1 MLPIQMRCLK
11 RTLFLLFLMPLLFTE
26 EKKKRNNRTG
36 TMCTAIFACKGQAK
50 TLENPVA
57 HEPFGLNKQ
66 SIDQSIDHTHEMGI
80 MHCCMTIFMEASEV

>member
-1 MLPIQMRCLK
+1 MFKKDLV
-11 RTLFLLFLMPLLFTE
+11 FALLDVIAIYRGK
-26 EKKKRNNRTG
+26 KKKRNNRTG